1 MLKTKTLKFGDIEI
15 SVHEMSF
22 ISSTRMNDKIREAE
36 AAKAK
41 DEPYTEL
48 SNEDIWSECMSA
60 EDWEKMN
67 LINREDGEKVIE
79 AIREVNSWGKYNK
92 ELSIEDPDFIQPP
105 VPQNGK

>member
-1 MLKTKTLKFGDIEI
+1 MKTKTLKFGEIEI
-15 SVHEMSF
+15 VVHELSF

-60 EDWEKMN
+60 KDWEKMN
-67 LINREDGEKVIE
+67 LVNREDGEKVIE

-105 VPQNGK
+105 APLNGK